1 MTLTPNRVSRATAA
15 RSCALACAFS
25 MLLVLSPALF
35 AFASS
40 AAPESIAGATI
51 DSTSGSNYESMVEST
66 DESGM
71 GTLAG
76 TVIGANGKPVAGSRV
91 TLQDAGASHPDV
103 TLTNAQGRFFF
114 ADLHHGYYD
123 VRAYAGGAWSEWKHN
138 IEVKTGKQTEVKLQV
153 VAKPK
158 NAG

>member
-1 MTLTPNRVSRATAA
+1 MMTVRKRQGLRTVMKYSV
-15 RSCALACAFS
+15 LLCAFVAAFV
-25 MLLVLSPALF
+25 LLPALF
-35 AFASS
+35 AFAS
-40 AAPESIAGATI
+40 AAPHESA
-51 DSTSGSNYESMVEST
+51 VESN

-76 TVIGANGKPVAGSRV
+76 TVVGPNGKPAVGSRV

-114 ADLHHGYYD
+114 AELHHGYYD
-123 VRAYAGGAWSEWKHN
+123 VRAYSNGAWSDWKHN
-138 IEVKTGKQTEVKLQV
+138 IEVKTGKQTEVRLQV

-158 NAG
+158 KAA

>member
-1 MTLTPNRVSRATAA
+1 VTLTPNKVSRATVA
-15 RSCALACAFS
+15 RSCVLVCAFV
-25 MLLVLSPALF
+25 MLLVLLPALF

-40 AAPESIAGATI
+40 AAPEST
-51 DSTSGSNYESMVEST
+51 YEST
-66 DESGM
+66 LALNDGSGM

-76 TVIGANGKPVAGSRV
+76 VVVGVNGKPVVGSRV

-138 IEVKTGKQTEVKLQV
+138 IEVKTGKQTEVRLQV
-153 VAKPK
+153 VTKPK
-158 NAG
+158 NAE

>member
-15 RSCALACAFS
+15 GSRVLACAFV
-25 MLLVLSPALF
+25 MLLVLLPALF

-40 AAPESIAGATI
+40 AAPEST
-51 DSTSGSNYESMVEST
+51 YESTLAVN

-76 TVIGANGKPVAGSRV
+76 VVVGVNGKPAVGSRV

-138 IEVKTGKQTEVKLQV
+138 IEVKTGKQTEVRLQV
-153 VAKPK
+153 VTKPK

>member
-1 MTLTPNRVSRATAA
+1 MTLAPNKLSRATVAK
-15 RSCALACAFS
+15 SCVLACAFV
-25 MLLVLSPALF
+25 MLLVLLPALL

-40 AAPESIAGATI
+40 ATHESG
-51 DSTSGSNYESMVEST
+51 DESTYESG
-66 DESGM
+66 DEHGM

-76 TVIGANGKPVAGSRV
+76 TVIGTNGKPVAGSRV

-138 IEVKTGKQTEVKLQV
+138 IEVKTGKQTEVRLQV

>member
-1 MTLTPNRVSRATAA
+1 MTLTPNKLSRATAA
-15 RSCALACAFS
+15 RSCVLACAFV
-25 MLLVLSPALF
+25 MLLVLLPALL

-40 AAPESIAGATI
+40 ATHESAYEPGFE
-51 DSTSGSNYESMVEST
+51 STSG
-66 DESGM
+66 DEHGM

-76 TVIGANGKPVAGSRV
+76 TVVGANGKPVAGSRV

-114 ADLHHGYYD
+114 AELRHGYYD

-138 IEVKTGKQTEVKLQV
+138 IEVKTGKQTDVRLQV

>member
-1 MTLTPNRVSRATAA
+1 
-15 RSCALACAFS
+15 
-25 MLLVLSPALF
+25 MLLVLLPVLL

-40 AAPESIAGATI
+40 ATRESG
-51 DSTSGSNYESMVEST
+51 
-66 DESGM
+66 DEYGM

-76 TVIGANGKPVAGSRV
+76 TVIGANGRPVAGSRV

-114 ADLHHGYYD
+114 AELHHGYYD

-138 IEVKTGKQTEVKLQV
+138 IEVKTGKQTEVRLQV

>member
-1 MTLTPNRVSRATAA
+1 MTLAPNKLSRATVAK
-15 RSCALACAFS
+15 SCVLACAFV
-25 MLLVLSPALF
+25 MLLVLLPALL

-40 AAPESIAGATI
+40 ATRESGCE
-51 DSTSGSNYESMVEST
+51 STYEST
-66 DESGM
+66 FALNDEYGM

-76 TVIGANGKPVAGSRV
+76 TVIGTNGKPVAASRV

-114 ADLHHGYYD
+114 AELHHGYYD

-138 IEVKTGKQTEVKLQV
+138 IEVKTGKQTEVRLQV

>member
-1 MTLTPNRVSRATAA
+1 MTLTRNKPSRATVAK
-15 RSCALACAFS
+15 SCVLACAFL
-25 MLLVLSPALF
+25 MLLVLLPALL

-40 AAPESIAGATI
+40 ATRESGC
-51 DSTSGSNYESMVEST
+51 EST
-66 DESGM
+66 YVSGFESTFESGDEHGM

-76 TVIGANGKPVAGSRV
+76 TVVGTNGKPVAGSRV

-138 IEVKTGKQTEVKLQV
+138 IEVKTGKQTEVRLQV